1 MEWARARR
9 QLQYA
14 RTAQSVLHRRI
25 GDRQRA
31 DALGHTIADFV
42 VTNWFV
48 VVDEFGQGCDDDYEI
63 VERVA
68 QRVLRNLP
76 GVAPQ

>member
-1 MEWARARR
+1 MEWARAGR

-31 DALGHTIADFV
+31 DALGHTIADYV
-42 VTNWFV
+42 VANWPI
-48 VVDEFGQGCDDDYEI
+48 VVDEFGQGCDDDFEI

-68 QRVLRNLP
+68 KRVLRDLP
-76 GVAPQ
+76 SNTLQ